1 MSGDLIFVD
10 TSGFVALL
18 DADDAYHQQ
27 SSSAWQKYINED
39 STLCTSDYIRL
50 ESWALIGADSAF
62 KQTQSQLGRQYQLSC
77 HAQASDHQ
85 GSEL

>member
-50 ESWALIGADSAF
+50 ESWALIQRRLGLQADAISAWSTSPAF
-62 KQTQSQLGRQYQLSC
+62 MSC
-77 HAQASDHQ
+77 AGIRSPR
-85 GSEL
+85 L